1 MCIGYSYIND
11 RSQLLSTP
19 GFDDQLADLDIAL
32 FARIDAQLT
41 ADDKRSLL
49 AVQHALRERTPDY
62 VYLEIGSHLG
72 GSIQPHLQDAR
83 CARII
88 SIDKRPTA
96 VPDDR
101 GYDVPY
107 PENSTAHMLSLLRGL
122 SADADARITC
132 FDTDATALAPER
144 LPERPH
150 LCFIDGEHTERAALA
165 DYAFCRK
172 VVRDNGVILFHD
184 ANVIYTGLVKII
196 AQLEAENAAF
206 RAYVLPSSIFVL
218 AFGESALHD
227 DRAIAEMLLNN
238 HRQYLFGLMSLE
250 HYREVY
256 NRKPVRVM
264 RTIWQTWLKY
274 RRRLG

>member
-1 MCIGYSYIND
+1 M
-11 RSQLLSTP
+11 STRT
-19 GFDDQLADLDIAL
+19 FDTQLADLDIAL

-41 ADDKRSLL
+41 DDDKRSLL
-49 AVQHALRERTPDY
+49 AVQHALRELTPRY

-72 GSIQPHLQDAR
+72 GSIQPHVQDVR

-107 PENSTAHMLSLLRGL
+107 PENSTAHMLSLLRGI
-122 SADADARITC
+122 SPDADARITC
-132 FDTDATALAPER
+132 FDMDASALVPES

-150 LCFIDGEHTERAALA
+150 LCFIDGEHTERAAMA
-165 DYAFCRK
+165 DFAFCRK

-196 AQLEAENAAF
+196 AQLEAEKVKFN
-206 RAYVLPSSIFVL
+206 AYVLPSSIFVL
-218 AFGESALHD
+218 TLGETSLQNDPAV
-227 DRAIAEMLLNN
+227 AAMLLNN

-256 NRKPVRVM
+256 NRKPMRVI

>member
-1 MCIGYSYIND
+1 MSTKTFE
-11 RSQLLSTP
+11 SQLAS
-19 GFDDQLADLDIAL
+19 LDIAL
-32 FARIDAQLT
+32 FSRIDAQLT
-41 ADDKRSLL
+41 DDDKRSLL
-49 AVQHALRERTPDY
+49 AVHHALREQIPGY

-83 CARII
+83 CTRII

-107 PENSTAHMLSLLRGL
+107 PENSTAHMLSLLRAI
-122 SADADARITC
+122 SPDADARITC
-132 FDTDATALAPER
+132 FDEDASGITPDR
-144 LPERPH
+144 LPGRPH
-150 LCFIDGEHTERAALA
+150 LCFIDGEHTERAAMA

-172 VVRDNGVILFHD
+172 VIRDNGVILFHD

-196 AQLEAENAAF
+196 EQLETEKTKF
-206 RAYVLPSSIFVL
+206 KAYVLPSSIFVL
-218 AFGESALHD
+218 TLGETDLQGD
-227 DRAIAEMLLNN
+227 PAIAAMLVDN

-256 NRKPVRVM
+256 NRRPVRVM

-274 RRRLG
+274 RRKLG

>member
-1 MCIGYSYIND
+1 
-11 RSQLLSTP
+11 LSTRT
-19 GFDDQLADLDIAL
+19 FEAQLAALDRGL

-41 ADDKRSLL
+41 DDDKGSLL
-49 AVQHALRERTPDY
+49 AVHHALREQIPGY

-72 GSIQPHLQDAR
+72 GSIQPHVQDAR

-107 PENSTAHMLSLLRGL
+107 PENSTAHMLSLLRAI
-122 SADADARITC
+122 SPDADARITC
-132 FDTDATALAPER
+132 FDEDASGIAPDR

-150 LCFIDGEHTERAALA
+150 LCFIDGEHTERAAMA

-172 VVRDNGVILFHD
+172 VIRDNGVILFHD

-196 AQLEAENAAF
+196 AQLEAEKAEF

-218 AFGESALHD
+218 TLGKTALHTD
-227 DRAIAEMLLNN
+227 PAIAGMLLDN

-256 NRKPVRVM
+256 NRRPVRIM

-274 RRRLG
+274 RRKLG